1 MVETKSLTMRKR
13 SESVSSNTSS
23 SPKIHSSFYPE
34 MLINSSNMTFFNP
47 KSVHDYNTSENRYNL
62 LNFQK
67 QLKVVT
73 PTKPSFTIDNIL
85 ATNKSK
91 YSESPSSSPNYNK
104 YFKSNDEQFS
114 PTTPLRVP
122 AAILHHS
129 GLHLSQIAAAA
140 ASGFNSPSELFGKS
154 QCKQLKMR
162 TNRRKIS

>member
-23 SPKIHSSFYPE
+23 SSKIQSSFYPE
-34 MLINSSNMTFFNP
+34 MIINSSNMTFFNP
-47 KSVHDYNTSENRYNL
+47 KSMYDHNTSENRYNL

-67 QLKVVT
+67 QLNVIS
-73 PTKPSFTIDNIL
+73 PTKASFTIDNIL
-85 ATNKSK
+85 ATNKSRF
-91 YSESPSSSPNYNK
+91 SDSPSSSPTNNT
-104 YFKSNDEQFS
+104 YFKSINEQYS

-140 ASGFNSPSELFGKS
+140 SGFSSIPSELFGKS
-154 QCKQLKMR
+154 
-162 TNRRKIS
+162 